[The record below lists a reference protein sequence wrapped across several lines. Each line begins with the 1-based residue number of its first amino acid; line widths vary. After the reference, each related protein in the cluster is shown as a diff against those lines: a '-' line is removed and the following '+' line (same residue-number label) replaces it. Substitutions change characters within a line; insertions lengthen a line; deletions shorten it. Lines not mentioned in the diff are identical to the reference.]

1 MSRSPVWKIY
11 TEKATGIL
19 SEYVGSAKYPEYAA
33 MLVACMGKG
42 ATVKLHHDVI
52 VWIEGE
58 EEFSASESYDRAAEM
73 MVARGHRGMRLREQR
88 RVEQVAIKLS
98 TRVATSQQ
106 EQQSFDE

>member
-1 MSRSPVWKIY
+1 
-11 TEKATGIL
+11 
-19 SEYVGSAKYPEYAA
+19 

-73 MVARGHRGMRLREQR
+73 MVARGHRGM
-88 RVEQVAIKLS
+88 S
-98 TRVATSQQ
+98 H
-106 EQQSFDE
+106 